1 MAISVYAVSS
11 PIARPEMLEFGS
23 FFKSIEQHLG
33 QAFNP
38 VSIDEFV
45 SLDFGLIYV
54 ATGGSESGF
63 LEEYDALTRKPAY
76 ILTSGNSNSLAA
88 SMEILSYLKE
98 NGKDGE
104 ILHGEPEV
112 IAERITVL
120 SKANKAKKSLSGIR
134 AGLVGK
140 QSDWLIAS
148 NYDKDAIKNK
158 LGMEL
163 VDISMEEFMAEI
175 AVAAFPS
182 NEWTEKLLSMGY
194 NNDEVRKSLNIYGAL
209 RRLADKYQLGA
220 MSVRC
225 FDLLTTVIST
235 GCLGLAILNA
245 EGIHAG
251 CEGDVPSL
259 LSMCIMGEISGK
271 PVFMCNPSR
280 IDLAKGEMVL
290 AHCTLPVNMPY
301 DMCLTTH
308 YESDIG
314 VAIAG
319 NIKEG
324 PCTVFKTTGDLS
336 RYFAMTG
343 NLIANL
349 REATLCRTQIRV
361 ELPDYSYFL
370 KNPINNHHLVCTGD
384 ETAAIDEFFALLP

>member
-1 MAISVYAVSS
+1 MAIGVYTVVS
-11 PIARPEMLEFGS
+11 PIARPEMLEFGT
-23 FFKSIEQHLG
+23 FFQEIEHHLDDLFKPVG
-33 QAFNP
+33 IEAFK
-38 VSIDEFV
+38 

-63 LEEYDALTRKPAY
+63 LEEYDALTGKPAY
-76 ILTSGNSNSLAA
+76 ILTRGNNNSLAA

-104 ILHGEPEV
+104 ILHGEPKA
-112 IAERITVL
+112 IADRITVL
-120 SKANKAKKSLSGIR
+120 SKANKAKKSLSGIN

-140 QSDWLIAS
+140 SSDWLIAS
-148 NYDKDAIKNK
+148 NYDKDAIKSK

-163 VDISMEEFMAEI
+163 IDVSMEEFMAEI
-175 AVAAFPS
+175 AVAAFPK
-182 NEWTEKLLSMGY
+182 NEWTEKLLNMGY
-194 NNDEVRKSLNIYGAL
+194 DNDEVRKSLNIYGAL
-209 RRLADKYQLGA
+209 RRLADKYRLGA

-259 LSMCIMGEISGK
+259 LSMCILSEISGK

-280 IDLAKGEMVL
+280 IDLEKGEMVL

-301 DMCLTTH
+301 EMCLTTH

-319 NIKEG
+319 SITEG

-336 RYFAMTG
+336 RYFAMVG
-343 NLIANL
+343 NLKANL
-349 REATLCRTQIRV
+349 REATLCRTQIKV

-384 ETAAIDEFFALLP
+384 ETPAIEEFFKML